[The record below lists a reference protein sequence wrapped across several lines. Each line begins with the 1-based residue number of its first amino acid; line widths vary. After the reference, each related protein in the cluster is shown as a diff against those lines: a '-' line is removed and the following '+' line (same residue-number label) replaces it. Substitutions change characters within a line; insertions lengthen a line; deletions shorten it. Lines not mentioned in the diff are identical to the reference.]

1 VDQEL
6 TSHALSRLVGSWRMH
21 LKIRLRQS
29 MRIYLKNNPAEL
41 CPDLMW
47 NDAALGFLDAVAPNK
62 KQTKK
67 NSQMSS
73 NME

>member
-1 VDQEL
+1 
-6 TSHALSRLVGSWRMH
+6 
-21 LKIRLRQS
+21 